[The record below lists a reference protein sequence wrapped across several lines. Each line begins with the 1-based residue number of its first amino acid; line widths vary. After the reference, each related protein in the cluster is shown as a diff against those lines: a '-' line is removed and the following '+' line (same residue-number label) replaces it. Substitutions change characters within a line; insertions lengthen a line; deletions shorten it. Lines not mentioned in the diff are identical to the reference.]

1 MAMAFQ
7 WHTHPD
13 VSPFVP
19 LGQAIAPQLGALQQR
34 ANFPG
39 SMVPQPVS
47 SVGGTSRAPD
57 SMQVDDSGGAP
68 VTGGSRPAA
77 SSSAP
82 GPSGTAGPSGVQPGA
97 TSDAQMVEGRAPR
110 KHVDAPMRKLSVS
123 LIDTYKLIN
132 QVRENPALQHSRRGG
147 GRLRGRCGEGG
158 GTLAGSDESCV
169 TEHSHQRPCH
179 LVSDLHPQHCTGLW
193 LAVCGAVAPAMA
205 AVDAEHHR
213 HDSARGAP
221 PFSSRLTSICLP
233 HSPAQVYYEKRKR
246 RQEEK
251 AASTA
256 STSSGSKKERKGSIN
271 NGTLWQSRIAR
282 ARCHLRA
289 PRSALRVSR
298 DATDPR
304 SHQESPSRRCA
315 MAAAT
320 ALPCIAC
327 ST

>member
-147 GRLRGRCGEGG
+147 GGCAGDVAKVEARWRALTNRASRSTRISG
-158 GTLAGSDESCV
+158 LA
-169 TEHSHQRPCH
+169 
-179 LVSDLHPQHCTGLW
+179 
-193 LAVCGAVAPAMA
+193 
-205 AVDAEHHR
+205 
-213 HDSARGAP
+213 
-221 PFSSRLTSICLP
+221 
-233 HSPAQVYYEKRKR
+233 
-246 RQEEK
+246 
-251 AASTA
+251 
-256 STSSGSKKERKGSIN
+256 TSSPICTPSIALGCGWRFVALWRLQWRLWMLSTI
-271 NGTLWQSRIAR
+271 GTTPHVAHHHFR
-282 ARCHLRA
+282 H
-289 PRSALRVSR
+289 V
-298 DATDPR
+298 
-304 SHQESPSRRCA
+304 
-315 MAAAT
+315 
-320 ALPCIAC
+320 
-327 ST
+327 